1 LVLSFFFFRGGGTRE
16 RDKIIGWF
24 HFCNSFNFQE
34 NTQQVNENFRKKKFI
49 QVPPKFLPKFQ
60 RSLFYTGKLLVIDKI
75 ILHFQFH
82 FTTWSN
88 HPESQP
94 NSYLSTQ
101 HTLFNNFFFLD
112 SRKPHPPESALC
124 GPRWVSKTPAV
135 QALTRGARP
144 DSNSKPAVQI
154 SNLLPSRYV
163 PWGHLIQ

>member
-1 LVLSFFFFRGGGTRE
+1 LVLSFFFFRGGTRE

-135 QALTRGARP
+135 PGSYKRCT
-144 DSNSKPAVQI
+144 
-154 SNLLPSRYV
+154 
-163 PWGHLIQ
+163 PWLEL